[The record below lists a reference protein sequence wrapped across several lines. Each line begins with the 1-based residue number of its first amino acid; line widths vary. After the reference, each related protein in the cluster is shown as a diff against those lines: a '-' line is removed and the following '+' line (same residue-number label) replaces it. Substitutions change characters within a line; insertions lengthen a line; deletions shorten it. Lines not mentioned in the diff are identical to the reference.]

1 VKAYG
6 PVMGVATAI
15 IAVGIACTV
24 AVGPEKRGR
33 KFEEAPIAGVGAVI
47 PPKDIEMA
55 DGVGEKTIHAEKA
68 VEIRETPP

>member
-15 IAVGIACTV
+15 IAAGIACTV

-33 KFEEAPIAGVGAVI
+33 KFEEAPIAGVGAII

-55 DGVGEKTIHAEKA
+55 DGVGEKTLHAEKA